1 MNPVGLLMRH
11 WYNQNRSVLFLRAV
25 SGHLRSSQ
33 TILKYCQLYHILEAY
48 VVASHEIPY
57 QMPWRNLHGVD
68 KTFVINGFNP

>member
-11 WYNQNRSVLFLRAV
+11 WYNHNRSVLFLLAV

-48 VVASHEIPY
+48 VVASRDSIKCLGEIY
-57 QMPWRNLHGVD
+57 IHGVD